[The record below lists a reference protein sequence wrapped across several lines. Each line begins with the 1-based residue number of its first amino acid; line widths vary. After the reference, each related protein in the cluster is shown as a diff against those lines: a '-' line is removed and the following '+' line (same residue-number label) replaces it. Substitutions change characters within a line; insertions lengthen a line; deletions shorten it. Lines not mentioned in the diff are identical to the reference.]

1 MCRRCS
7 LRSHSSHQMSRSG
20 FAGRREAYYA
30 PVRSV
35 VTGGAGS
42 IGSNLVHAPL
52 DEGRRGSRRR
62 QPVLGLRGQPEHGR
76 RAPFVRCTSA
86 CTGCPRRP
94 CASAPST
101 AVRGPRR
108 EAGVIAIF
116 SACFRDGNA
125 PTISGAGPPT
135 RDDLTVG
142 DRGARLTPAGAEATE
157 VPSAGRE
164 AGDKRARRRTA
175 AQRVRRRKGAGTAL
189 HAGAAG
195 RGEPLRLTQP
205 CAGDARIETDNRH
218 RRRTAP
224 HP

>member
-7 LRSHSSHQMSRSG
+7 LRSHSPTRCRGRGLRAGGKRTMRPCVPWSPVEPARS
-20 FAGRREAYYA
+20 A
-30 PVRSV
+30 PTSSTHRS
-35 VTGGAGS
+35 TRATRFS
-42 IGSNLVHAPL
+42 S
-52 DEGRRGSRRR
+52 ST
-62 QPVLGLRGQPEHGR
+62 PVLGLRGQPDHGR

-86 CTGCPRRP
+86 CTGGPRRP

-142 DRGARLTPAGAEATE
+142 DQGARLTPAGAEATE